1 MPAVKTEWINT
12 TFSRRIEQPIREDRC
27 SCETFFTKGLDSLLN
42 VYYILYMTQFG
53 NHIRSRREDLRKQ
66 DRRYSLRQVA
76 HRIEVEPAYLSKIER
91 GDVAPP
97 SEATTLKLARDLG
110 EDPDV
115 LLALAGKVS
124 SDLQEIIRKRPR
136 LFADMIRKMKEAPD
150 HAILRIVREVRDG
163 EW

>member
-1 MPAVKTEWINT
+1 
-12 TFSRRIEQPIREDRC
+12 
-27 SCETFFTKGLDSLLN
+27 
-42 VYYILYMTQFG
+42 MTQFG
-53 NHIRSRREDLRKQ
+53 NHIRTRREDLRKQ
-66 DRRYSLRQVA
+66 DRRFSLRQVA